1 MLFLQT
7 GSGKAFGLNKQ
18 QPLHHIA
25 YSERWHLFPSKKNLP
40 DSSERNKVQTLPC
53 SIQYFGTKIYLIS
66 HICKLCKAVARTK
79 LLFRM
84 QTSLDVWSL
93 CMSMWLLLRIKI
105 AQVSHH
111 LQGFLYCI
119 GMHIQHNTSTDA
131 LPILCDIFRISFVSS
146 VTRNFQCQWSR
157 IPTCSHIGHE
167 SD

>member
-1 MLFLQT
+1 MLFCLLFDKVFGFPLCLIGGDKRKCRAPLLFLQT

-66 HICKLCKAVARTK
+66 HLCKSCKAVARTK
-79 LLFRM
+79 LLFRT
-84 QTSLDVWSL
+84 QTSFDVWSL

-105 AQVSHH
+105 TQVSHH
-111 LQGFLYCI
+111 L
-119 GMHIQHNTSTDA
+119 
-131 LPILCDIFRISFVSS
+131 
-146 VTRNFQCQWSR
+146 
-157 IPTCSHIGHE
+157 
-167 SD
+167 